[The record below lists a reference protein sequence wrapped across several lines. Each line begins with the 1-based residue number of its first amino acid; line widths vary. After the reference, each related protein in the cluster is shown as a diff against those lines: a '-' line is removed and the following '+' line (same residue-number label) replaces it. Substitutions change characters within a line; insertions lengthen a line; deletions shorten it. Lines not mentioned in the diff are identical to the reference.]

1 MKNLLLRIKKMIP
14 IKVKRVLKSVIIA
27 LNPIRWIMFVIL
39 TVKHS
44 KIANVSLIANNCIGA
59 DISKKLHLRY
69 NTPTV
74 NMQVLP
80 GQFIKF
86 ITNLEYYLSLTPV
99 EATSFSEDEGVLLEE
114 IYGGGWQDNVD
125 FPVGKI
131 DDILLCFQHYK
142 SFEEALN
149 TWNRRKQRVNFDK
162 IGYILIADVVK
173 SKKAILDFYNL
184 PLKNKAL
191 FLLDIHQVYPA
202 YTLSLQTNELT
213 EVHYV
218 CCAGHHFMDKDENGK
233 SYYEKNFDAI
243 KYLNRISEG

>member
-114 IYGGGWQDNVD
+114 IYGGG
-125 FPVGKI
+125 G
-131 DDILLCFQHYK
+131 
-142 SFEEALN
+142 
-149 TWNRRKQRVNFDK
+149 
-162 IGYILIADVVK
+162 
-173 SKKAILDFYNL
+173 
-184 PLKNKAL
+184 
-191 FLLDIHQVYPA
+191 
-202 YTLSLQTNELT
+202 
-213 EVHYV
+213 
-218 CCAGHHFMDKDENGK
+218 
-233 SYYEKNFDAI
+233 
-243 KYLNRISEG
+243 RIM

>member
-1 MKNLLLRIKKMIP
+1 
-14 IKVKRVLKSVIIA
+14 
-27 LNPIRWIMFVIL
+27 MFVIL

-114 IYGGGWQDNVD
+114 IYGGG
-125 FPVGKI
+125 G
-131 DDILLCFQHYK
+131 
-142 SFEEALN
+142 
-149 TWNRRKQRVNFDK
+149 
-162 IGYILIADVVK
+162 
-173 SKKAILDFYNL
+173 
-184 PLKNKAL
+184 
-191 FLLDIHQVYPA
+191 
-202 YTLSLQTNELT
+202 
-213 EVHYV
+213 
-218 CCAGHHFMDKDENGK
+218 
-233 SYYEKNFDAI
+233 
-243 KYLNRISEG
+243 RIM